1 MQLFDYKQS
10 SEIDRNKYMESF
22 KITTGLTYFGG
33 KSIIGKYL
41 MNRIFNMA
49 VKMDQDKN
57 HADIFIDGFT
67 GGGKIALSVPEGWF
81 NTIVMNDYNYGVYSY
96 FKCCK
101 ECPTALYKMIENLS
115 KIVDETTFRYFTL
128 NRSNFNGENSRD
140 DIKREGKESE
150 LEDLISN
157 KDMDPLVSGAMTFL
171 VTKLSYSGTTDPV
184 NSFYKASLG
193 EDRSLSNEQEK
204 IEKAVKAAAKTI
216 PKVSKILNENDI
228 IIEHLDYKELIKK
241 YNGKPYKDRKN
252 EEHEAIKE
260 YADKN
265 KLWYFDPPYHPAT
278 LAGGNNAPYE
288 DTFTLSKS
296 REMVKI
302 LHNDY
307 IDEYGEL
314 KYFIKSDYSIR
325 YVIKQSKEE
334 LEYLNKLKNK
344 GTLSEK
350 NKKTVND
357 RIKGIKKA
365 IDGLHDDGNGG
376 KFKPS
381 DCINDFDRLEENM
394 QYDDDNPNPY
404 YNQSGDIEYYV
415 ECVGEFAKNGV
426 DTDFE
431 TGESL
436 GTNKKGR
443 EYIWCRG
450 NYIPENS

>member
-81 NTIVMNDYNYGVYSY
+81 GTIVMNDYNYGVYSY
-96 FKCCK
+96 FECCK

-115 KIVDETTFRYFTL
+115 KIVDETTFRYFAL

-140 DIKREGKESE
+140 DIKRKGKENE

-157 KDMDPLVSGAMTFL
+157 ENMDPLVAGAMTFL
-171 VTKLSYSGTTDPV
+171 VTKLSYNGTTDPV
-184 NSFYKASLG
+184 ASSYKVQLG

-278 LAGGNNAPYE
+278 LAGGKDAPYE
-288 DTFTLSKS
+288 DTFTLSDS

-302 LHNDY
+302 LHNEN
-307 IDEYGEL
+307 IDVYGEL

-325 YVIKQSKEE
+325 YVIQQLKED
-334 LEYLNKLKNK
+334 LEYLNKLKDK
-344 GTLSEK
+344 DLK
-350 NKKTVND
+350 DKTKESVESRID
-357 RIKGIKKA
+357 RINEALGS
-365 IDGLHDDGNGG
+365 HDDGKGG
-376 KFKPS
+376 EFKPA
-381 DCINDFDRLEENM
+381 DCINDFNCLEENM
-394 QYDDDNPNPY
+394 QYDDQNPY
-404 YNQSGDIEYYV
+404 YKSSGDIEYYV
-415 ECVGEFAKNGV
+415 ECVGEFAKNAS
-426 DTDFE
+426 DNDFE

-450 NYIPENS
+450 NYIPENN

>member
-33 KSIIGKYL
+33 KSVIGKYL

-81 NTIVMNDYNYGVYSY
+81 GTIVMNDYNYGVYSY
-96 FKCCK
+96 FECCK
-101 ECPTALYKMIENLS
+101 ECPTALYKMVENLS
-115 KIVDETTFRYFTL
+115 KIVDETTFRYFAL

-140 DIKREGKESE
+140 DIKRKGKENE

-157 KDMDPLVSGAMTFL
+157 ENMDPLVAGAMTFL
-171 VTKLSYSGTTDPV
+171 VTKLSYNGTTDPV
-184 NSFYKASLG
+184 ASSYKVQLG

-241 YNGKPYKDRKN
+241 YNGKPYRDRKN
-252 EEHEAIKE
+252 KEHEAIKE

-278 LAGGNNAPYE
+278 LAGGKDAPYE
-288 DTFTLSKS
+288 DTFTLSDS

-302 LHNDY
+302 LHNEN
-307 IDEYGEL
+307 IDVYGEL

-325 YVIKQSKEE
+325 YVIQQLKED
-334 LEYLNKLKNK
+334 LEYLNKLKDK
-344 GTLSEK
+344 DLK
-350 NKKTVND
+350 DKTKESVESRID
-357 RIKGIKKA
+357 RINEALGS
-365 IDGLHDDGNGG
+365 HDDGKGG
-376 KFKPS
+376 EFKPA
-381 DCINDFDRLEENM
+381 DCINDFNCLEENM
-394 QYDDDNPNPY
+394 QYDDNPNPCY
-404 YNQSGDIEYYV
+404 KSSGNIEYYV

-450 NYIPENS
+450 NYIPENN

>member
-33 KSIIGKYL
+33 KSVIGKYL

-49 VKMDQDKN
+49 VKMDQDKK

-81 NTIVMNDYNYGVYSY
+81 STIVMNDYNYGVYSY

-115 KIVDETTFRYFTL
+115 KIVDETTFRYFAL

-140 DIKREGKESE
+140 DIKRKGKESE

-157 KDMDPLVSGAMTFL
+157 KDMNPLVAGAMTFL
-171 VTKLSYSGTTDPV
+171 VTKLSYSGKTDPV
-184 NSFYKASLG
+184 DSFYKAPLG

-278 LAGGNNAPYE
+278 LADGNNAPYE
-288 DTFTLSKS
+288 DTFTLSES

-302 LHNDY
+302 LHNECM
-307 IDEYGEL
+307 DEYGEL

-325 YVIKQSKEE
+325 YVIQQLKED
-334 LEYLNKLKNK
+334 LEYLNKLKDK
-344 GTLSEK
+344 DLK
-350 NKKTVND
+350 DKTKESVESRID
-357 RIKGIKKA
+357 RIKGALNKQY
-365 IDGLHDDGNGG
+365 DDGKGG
-376 KFKPS
+376 KVKPV
-381 DCINDFDRLEENM
+381 DCIHDFDRLEENM
-394 QYDDDNPNPY
+394 QYDDDNPNTY
-404 YNQSGDIEYYV
+404 YNSSDDIEYYV
-415 ECVGEFAKNGV
+415 ECVGEFAKNAS
-426 DTDFE
+426 DNDFE

-450 NYIPENS
+450 NYIPENN